1 MRAVPDGDPVP
12 SPAAEAVAA
21 IRHELRS
28 LLGEADAVGPL
39 PTPAFV
45 APGDERSDLRG
56 RHTTDLMPGAH
67 WRTGWHP
74 TGTGTGEEVTVI
86 AALEDV
92 GSDVPSVF
100 VRGLSYMF
108 GDVDIMPVENARRMG
123 RALLAAADLAG
134 SPLIAKKCSR
144 ERDER

>member
-56 RHTTDLMPGAH
+56 RHTTDLMPGA
-67 WRTGWHP
+67 RKIAP
-74 TGTGTGEEVTVI
+74 KVTVNGHTV
-86 AALEDV
+86 ADAL
-92 GSDVPSVF
+92 
-100 VRGLSYMF
+100 
-108 GDVDIMPVENARRMG
+108 AW
-123 RALLAAADLAG
+123 RAEKHG
-134 SPLIAKKCSR
+134 GES
-144 ERDER
+144 